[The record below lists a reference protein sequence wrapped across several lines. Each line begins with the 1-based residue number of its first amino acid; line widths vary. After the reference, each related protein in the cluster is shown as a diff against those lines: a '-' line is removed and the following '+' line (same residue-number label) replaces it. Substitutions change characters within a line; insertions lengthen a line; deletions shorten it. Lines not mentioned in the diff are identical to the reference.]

1 MGINMKSFEQIKKNK
16 KQDVINM
23 CIDALVSGKDK
34 DIALM
39 HAIKCLQTAAITPK
53 NDIEWVGLAKAKQ
66 DVRFFL
72 KYIHSDGC
80 DLVASDGYRMHILKG
95 VGIDKGYYE
104 SEQFAVKY
112 PDHKKLLDLPWQL
125 VGGGVEYE
133 WLEHK
138 RVCKIGGLYFDA
150 NYINDAISLMGGEI
164 VTYVCDKN
172 LRIECGDM
180 IAIVCAVHT

>member
-1 MGINMKSFEQIKKNK
+1 MQSFEKIKKKK
-16 KQDVINM
+16 KQDVIDM

-39 HAIKCLQTAAITPK
+39 HAIKCLQNAVVEPK
-53 NDIEWVGLAKAKQ
+53 NAIEWVGLAKAKQ

-80 DLVASDGYRMHILKG
+80 DLVASDGYRMHILKDAN
-95 VGIDKGYYE
+95 IEAGYYE
-104 SEQFAVKY
+104 SEQFAVAY
-112 PDHKKLLDLPWQL
+112 PDHKKLLDLPWRL
-125 VGGGVEYE
+125 VVGEVVYD
-133 WLEHK
+133 WLGHK

-180 IAIVCAVHT
+180 VAIVCAIHT

>member
-1 MGINMKSFEQIKKNK
+1 MKSFEQIKKK
-16 KQDVINM
+16 KNQDVINM

-39 HAIKCLQTAAITPK
+39 HAIKCLQPAAVEPKTA
-53 NDIEWVGLAKAKQ
+53 IEWVGLAKAKQ

-72 KYIHSDGC
+72 KYAHSDGC

-104 SEQFAVKY
+104 SEQFAYKY
-112 PDHKKLLDLPWQL
+112 PDHKKLLDFPWCRFNDA
-125 VGGGVEYE
+125 VYYD
-133 WLEHK
+133 WLGNK

-150 NYINDAISLMGGEI
+150 NYINDAISLMNGDRIFFYICEN
-164 VTYVCDKN
+164 N
-172 LRIECGDM
+172 LKIQCGDM
-180 IAIVCAVHT
+180 IAIVSAIHN